1 MYRLITLM
9 LLLCALLTGCA
20 SSSTSTVTPTLDP
33 ASDAGQGRTLF
44 QANCAT
50 CHSTAEAVLL
60 VGPSLAHIATVS
72 QTRIEGLSAKD
83 YLRES
88 IVNPNAY
95 TVEGFLEGTMQQ
107 NFGQTLTSDEVNQIV
122 AYLMTLE

>member
-1 MYRLITLM
+1 MHRSIILATLICI
-9 LLLCALLTGCA
+9 LLAACAG
-20 SSSTSTVTPTLDP
+20 SSTPTVTPTLDP

-60 VGPSLAHIATVS
+60 VGPSLAHIGTTAK
-72 QTRIEGLSAKD
+72 TRVEGLSAED
-83 YLRES
+83 YLHES
-88 IVNPNAY
+88 VVAPNAY
-95 TVEGFLEGTMQQ
+95 VVDGFLEGTMQQ
-107 NFGQTLTSDEVNQIV
+107 NFGQVLTSDELDQIV